1 MQARALQLKAYLYPF
16 EQMMADGIGVP
27 TVRIETDFRAASR
40 LGDLLD
46 WSLVV
51 TTLGRASATFRL
63 RATCG
68 DEERLVVVLTLVW
81 LAATR
86 FQLHSTGTSGPVRK
100 FTSGYLSL
108 KSEGRLPPLSL
119 TVIGQSVAIER
130 SRRSSRPGRL

>member
-1 MQARALQLKAYLYPF
+1 MTYTRAIRVEFNHCDPAGIVFYPRYYEMTNSVIENFFREQVGWPF

-81 LAATR
+81 LAANHR
-86 FQLHSTGTSGPVRK
+86 PAPWPDSVRP
-100 FTSGYLSL
+100 
-108 KSEGRLPPLSL
+108 RLAAHQEAP
-119 TVIGQSVAIER
+119 
-130 SRRSSRPGRL
+130 